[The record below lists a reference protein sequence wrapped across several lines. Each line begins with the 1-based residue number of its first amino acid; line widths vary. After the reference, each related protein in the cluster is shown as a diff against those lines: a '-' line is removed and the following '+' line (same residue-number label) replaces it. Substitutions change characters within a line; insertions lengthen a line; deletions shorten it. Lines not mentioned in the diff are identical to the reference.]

1 MTAMPSP
8 RELYGELF
16 EAVQRGRVYH
26 DSKTFVDAVPRGT
39 PDAIVRQYHAERD
52 QPGFDLG
59 AFVRVH
65 FEVPDVS
72 IVPAAASG
80 VAPADDV
87 RTQVDRVWDKLVRPA
102 DPELPF
108 SSLIALPHRY
118 VVPGG
123 RFRELYYWDSY
134 FTMLGLAVSGE
145 HELLREM
152 VANFASLVDRIGF
165 IPNGTRTYYGTRS
178 QPPLFVLMVELL
190 AQATGAAAVVDRY
203 GAQLEREYDFWMA
216 GAESLSPGE
225 SVRRA
230 VRVGDVILNRYWD
243 DAAEPRQESYA
254 EDLELAAQTTRE
266 ASDLFRDLR
275 AACESGWDFSS
286 RWFDETRAFASIRTT
301 SLLPVDL
308 NSILCHL
315 ERVLAEIHE
324 RGGDTAGATRFRDR
338 AASRQQLLQSRFFD
352 EAHGFFCDVDHGS
365 GRTTGILTL
374 AGVWPLFF
382 GLATAGQAQRIA
394 DRLGAEFLRPGGWV
408 TTLANTGQQWDAPNG
423 WAPLQWIVF
432 EGLRRYGFT
441 DLAHEGA
448 RRWIA
453 ANTSIFRQTGHFL
466 EKYDVEHPGRVAGGG
481 EYAVQDG
488 FGWTNGVLVQLM
500 SLVDV
505 THTASDAPPQ
515 R

>member
-1 MTAMPSP
+1 MSAMKSP

-16 EAVQRGRVYH
+16 EAVQRGRVYE
-26 DSKTFVDAVPRGT
+26 DSKTFVDAVPRSA

-52 QPGFDLG
+52 RSGFDLG
-59 AFVRVH
+59 AFVRAH
-65 FEVPDVS
+65 FDVPEATV
-72 IVPAAASG
+72 ASSG
-80 VAPADDV
+80 IAPADDV
-87 RTQVDRVWDKLVRPA
+87 RAQVNRLWNRLVRPA
-102 DPELPF
+102 DRDVPF

-134 FTMLGLAVSGE
+134 FTMLGLTVSGE
-145 HELLREM
+145 HGLLRDM

-190 AQATGAAAVVDRY
+190 ASATREPAIIDQY
-203 GAQLEREYDFWMA
+203 GAQLGREYDFWMA

-225 SVRRA
+225 SARRV
-230 VRVGDVILNRYWD
+230 VRVGDVVLNRYWD

-254 EDLELAAQTTRE
+254 EDLELAAQTTRD
-266 ASDLFRDLR
+266 ASELFRDLR

-286 RWFDETRAFASIRTT
+286 RWFDETGTFASIRTT

-315 ERVLAEIHE
+315 ENVLAGVHE
-324 RGGDTAGATRFRDR
+324 RGGDAAGATRFRKR
-338 AASRQQLLQSRFFD
+338 AARRQEMLQSRFFD
-352 EAHGFFCDVDHGS
+352 ESLGFFCDVHRAS

-374 AGVWPLFF
+374 AGAWTLFF
-382 GLATAGQAQRIA
+382 GIATDEQAQRVA

-432 EGLRRYGFT
+432 EGLRRYGFV
-441 DLAHEGA
+441 DLANEGA

-453 ANTSIFRQTGHFL
+453 ANTSIVRQTGHFL

-500 SLVDV
+500 S
-505 THTASDAPPQ
+505 Q